1 MRRTETGEG
10 KNQFVSFC
18 FARRWRSV
26 AKEIFR
32 LEMSIV
38 INRQFMAANAA
49 APASSSASPPLCRFL
64 PRRRHLPTN
73 WRRARLQT
81 IIRNLWPVHTDR
93 ATQSVSPE
101 AAPKT
106 SLLKSPHQNA
116 NWFKISTLN
125 YIIYANLFYYCPY
138 YSKTYLSLRF
148 ALFVFV
154 PPTTKTGSITVSL
167 SGYRYFGDDYNLWFF
182 DSVVLYLTCE
192 RFMLSTGH
200 GKHTSGPG

>member
-1 MRRTETGEG
+1 MRRMETREG

-18 FARRWRSV
+18 FARRWRSET
-26 AKEIFR
+26 EIFR

-49 APASSSASPPLCRFL
+49 APASSLASPPLRGSL

-73 WRRARLQT
+73 WRRAPLQA
-81 IIRNLWPVHTDR
+81 IIRNLWPVHTDG

-125 YIIYANLFYYCPY
+125 YIIYANLFIIAHIIA
-138 YSKTYLSLRF
+138 KLIYLSALRF
-148 ALFVFV
+148 SCSFHHKNWFHYSVALGLSVFRRRLQFMV
-154 PPTTKTGSITVSL
+154 LWFCRSL
-167 SGYRYFGDDYNLWFF
+167 SDWRAFHAVY
-182 DSVVLYLTCE
+182 
-192 RFMLSTGH
+192 GH
-200 GKHTSGPG
+200 GKHTSGLG